1 MEKYLTKLNKNE
13 LTPEEEIEI
22 AELED
27 HIIQE
32 HEDELD
38 AIAMLEETAIEHNN
52 AFENLKAYATKI
64 SQKEQS
70 KVSEN
75 KNMNGSWEE
84 IAHDERY
91 SNGYYDYY
99 AK

>member
-1 MEKYLTKLNKNE
+1 MGNKITGVNE

-22 AELED
+22 AEIENNL
-27 HIIQE
+27 IKE

-38 AIAMLEETAIEHNN
+38 AIAFLEETAMEHNSV
-52 AFENLKAYATKI
+52 FENLKAHATRNAK
-64 SQKEQS
+64 KE
-70 KVSEN
+70 KLEASEN
-75 KNMNGSWEE
+75 KNKNGSWEE